1 MELDGKN
8 VVVTGGAGFI
18 GSTLAEQ
25 LLRMGCKVTAFDNF
39 DDFYSGKESN
49 IIAARANP
57 KYKLVRGTILD
68 EPMVDNVVKGAD
80 IVFHLAAQPGV
91 RYCLERPEKAHAV
104 NVTGTFNVLQAAR
117 RHKVSKFV
125 YASSSS
131 VYGDPVKIPMDEEH
145 PLRPG
150 SPYAASKLAAEKY
163 CLAFAR
169 SYEMRVVCLRYF
181 SVYGPRGRPDQVITS
196 FAEGVSR
203 GVPPTIYGDGT
214 NARDFT
220 YVSDA
225 VDATVLSAMS
235 DEANGETMNIG
246 YGKDV
251 KIGAVAEAV
260 LDHFGSSMKIR
271 YKPGYAGDFTRTI
284 CSNRKAQQLLGWRPL
299 VGLDHGLEKYLE
311 WFDAQ
316 VSVRAKASKEATGPI
331 QRSGP
336 A

>member
-8 VVVTGGAGFI
+8 ALVTGGAGFI

-49 IIAARANP
+49 ILAAQVNP
-57 KYKLVRGTILD
+57 RYKLLRGTILD
-68 EPMVDNVVKGAD
+68 ETGVDSAVRGVD

-104 NVTGTFNVLQAAR
+104 NVTGTFNLLQAAR
-117 RHKVSKFV
+117 RHNVSKFV

-131 VYGDPVKIPMDEEH
+131 VYGDPVKIPMEEEH

-169 SYEMRVVCLRYF
+169 SYEMKVVCLRYF
-181 SVYGPRGRPDQVITS
+181 SVYGPRGRPDQVITA
-196 FAEGVSR
+196 FTEGASR

-220 YVSDA
+220 YVSDV

-235 DEANGETMNIG
+235 DEADGETMNIG

-260 LDHFGSSMKIR
+260 IRHFGSTSKIR
-271 YKPGYAGDFTRTI
+271 YMQGYAGDFSRTI
-284 CSNRKAQQLLGWRPL
+284 CSNRKAQHLLGWRPL
-299 VGLDHGLEKYLE
+299 VGLDEGLRRYFE
-311 WFDAQ
+311 WFDAKMDA
-316 VSVRAKASKEATGPI
+316 RAKATKEP
-331 QRSGP
+331 SGRIGG
-336 A
+336 AD

>member
-1 MELDGKN
+1 MELDSKTAL
-8 VVVTGGAGFI
+8 VTGGAGFI
-18 GSTLAEQ
+18 GSALSEQ
-25 LLRMGCKVTAFDNF
+25 LLRMGCKVVAFDNF
-39 DDFYSGKESN
+39 DDFYPGKESN
-49 IIAARANP
+49 VLGAQANP
-57 KYKLVRGTILD
+57 RYSLLRGTILD
-68 EPMVDNVVKGAD
+68 EGEVDAAVKGAD

-117 RHKVSKFV
+117 KHKVSKFV

-131 VYGDPVKIPMDEEH
+131 VYGDPIKVPMDEEH

-163 CLAFAR
+163 CLAFAK
-169 SYEMRVVCLRYF
+169 SYGMKVVCLRYF

-196 FAEGVSR
+196 FTVGASR

-214 NARDFT
+214 NSRDFT
-220 YVSDA
+220 YVSDV

-235 DEANGETMNIG
+235 DEADGETMNVG

-260 LDHFGSSMKIR
+260 LRHFGSSMKIR
-271 YKPGYAGDFTRTI
+271 YKPGYAGDFSRTI
-284 CSNRKAQQLLGWRPL
+284 CSNKKAQHILGWRPL
-299 VGLDHGLEKYLE
+299 VGLDEGLRKYFE

-316 VSVRAKASKEATGPI
+316 VQKGARAPVEETSRPI
-331 QRSGP
+331 HRS
-336 A
+336 